1 MIRGNLATSPFYN
14 ERAAHALLAAFA
26 ILVVL
31 LTLFNI
37 YRVVTLSSRNTVLS
51 VDIRRDEETATRM
64 RQEAARLRG
73 RINEQELEQVMAGA
87 REANAL
93 IDRRTFSWTE
103 FFNLIERTLPE
114 NVMLTSV
121 TPTVEHGRTIVE
133 MGVMGR
139 RAEDIDAFMEQLE
152 GTKAFRGVLPRDEDI
167 TDEGLHRMTLI
178 AEYAAPHIQPAEG
191 AQGTRG
197 NEGTRSGPGSTPGE
211 RHTATA
217 YHQGPEGSKTP
228 KILLSALGAFVDS
241 PQKALLDLRAFEAF
255 ATRRD
260 SERSGQRV
268 QRTAGAPAQGAAQ

>member
-1 MIRGNLATSPFYN
+1 MIRGNLATRPFYN
-14 ERAAHALLAAFA
+14 ERAAHALLVAF
-26 ILVVL
+26 VVFVAL
-31 LTLFNI
+31 LTIFNI
-37 YRVVTLSSRNTVLS
+37 YRVVRLSARNTVLS
-51 VDIRRDEETATRM
+51 VDIRRDEETAARL

-121 TPTVEHGRTIVE
+121 SPTVEDGRTVVE

-167 TDEGLHRMTLI
+167 TDEGLHRVTLI
-178 AEYAAPHIQPAEG
+178 AEYIAPHTQAAQG
-191 AQGTRG
+191 AQGTEDTQGIR
-197 NEGTRSGPGSTPGE
+197 TRLTGATE
-211 RHTATA
+211 QHHTVTVG
-217 YHQGPEGSKTP
+217 HEGPEGSKTP
-228 KILLSALGAFVDS
+228 KVLLNALGAFVDS
-241 PQKALLDLRAFEAF
+241 QQKALRGLRAFGAF
-255 ATRRD
+255 VMRRV
-260 SERSGQRV
+260 SERSGQRAL
-268 QRTAGAPAQGAAQ
+268 RTAGTRGAAQ